1 MREINNLVEGW
12 LTKNKKI
19 SNFQQND
26 FLRKLILFWPKIVS
40 DKYAIYSV
48 PSRIVKENEKLILII
63 SAYNGSVALQLQS
76 KIKEIE
82 ASIKREVGFSPIS
95 SIKIQ
100 QKIC

>member
-1 MREINNLVEGW
+1 MKEIDNLVEHW
-12 LTKNKKI
+12 LIKNKKV

-26 FLRKLILFWPKIVS
+26 FLKKLVLFWPKIVNA
-40 DKYAIYSV
+40 KYAIHST
-48 PSRIVKENEKLILII
+48 PSRIMKENEKYILVI

-82 ASIKREVGFSPIS
+82 ANIKREVGFSPIH

-100 QKIC
+100 QRLT